1 MKYRVI
7 EKHNR
12 NSVDHTVEYEELPS
26 LVYYVT
32 PLPLVTFLAAS
43 LSHYPLLL
51 LLLLLLLIS
60 TNVTLHV
67 HSTTL
72 LLCIYIT
79 LMNKMIYGVHCLL
92 LLLLVPTTPL
102 PTCVQV
108 LAYDADVGENGRISY
123 SMKAGKGK
131 HKFRLDADT
140 GVLYAAPGTILEAGA
155 EYNLVIRAED
165 NGQPRRYQTARM
177 HIIVVDIP
185 DEPSAHA
192 PIVKDLDKHVEVTEN
207 EKLGFLVT
215 LIQGLDEDD
224 DFLWYDIVG
233 GDSRNEFFIGHDNGN
248 VHLAKHL
255 DWELQQEYNI
265 TIAVSDGHH
274 TTHTSLYVSVLDV
287 NDNRPEFSEAVY
299 KVDISESVVEGT
311 TVLQLMASDK
321 DEDRNLMYYLETAKN
336 PVSLK
341 IFRVDSMKGTVVLQE
356 RLDREQMSKHVLIV
370 SVRDQRTPFNR
381 NYATIEITV
390 HDHNDHAP
398 EFIAKLMQGKIYE
411 TAAEGSM
418 VLQILAMDR
427 DSGENGHITY
437 SIDGGNVGNVF
448 QIDPQLGF
456 LRLNKALDLRAGL
469 DEFLLQVKATD
480 NGRPRLSSQIPVH
493 IMVNMADNAP
503 PRFVRD
509 DTTAEIY
516 ENSPEGTFV
525 TDIEALSASSLLFEI
540 VDGNVGDVFFINPSV
555 GVVTVKNNLDF
566 ERQKFYNLTIQATN
580 MASASTKSFL
590 IVHVLDQND
599 NAPQFDRAEFQGTVS
614 EAAPIGSL
622 ILAVENG
629 SESSQPL
636 VIKATDA
643 DSGVNALLHFEIV
656 EQMPRRFFHI
666 DSTTGAIRT
675 VTVLDHEKIPAFDFH
690 VTVSDLGKPHLT
702 SETTAKIKIVV
713 TDVNDSSP
721 KFSQQEYNA
730 TLILPTYKNIA
741 VAQLNATDPDT
752 NMAQTTNLRYDII
765 DGNKDQV
772 FQIDAETG
780 LITTR

>member
-1 MKYRVI
+1 M
-7 EKHNR
+7 
-12 NSVDHTVEYEELPS
+12 
-26 LVYYVT
+26 
-32 PLPLVTFLAAS
+32 
-43 LSHYPLLL
+43 
-51 LLLLLLLIS
+51 
-60 TNVTLHV
+60 
-67 HSTTL
+67 
-72 LLCIYIT
+72 
-79 LMNKMIYGVHCLL
+79 
-92 LLLLVPTTPL
+92 
-102 PTCVQV
+102 

-123 SMKAGKGK
+123 AMKAGKGK
-131 HKFRLDADT
+131 HKFRMDADT
-140 GVLYAAPGTILEAGA
+140 GTLYAAPGTILEAGA

-165 NGQPRRYQTARM
+165 NGQPRRHQTARM

-185 DEPSAHA
+185 DEPSLHA

-215 LIQGLDEDD
+215 VIQGLDEDD
-224 DFLWYDIVG
+224 DFLWYEIVG
-233 GDSRNEFFIGHDNGN
+233 GDSRNEFFIGRDNGN
-248 VHLAKHL
+248 VHLAKRL
-255 DWELQQEYNI
+255 DWETQKEYNI

-287 NDNRPEFSEAVY
+287 NDNRPEFSEVIY

-311 TVLQLMASDK
+311 TVLQLMASDR
-321 DEDRNLMYYLETAKN
+321 DQDHNLMFYLETAKN

-356 RLDREQMSKHVLIV
+356 RLDREQMSTHVLIV

-381 NYATIEITV
+381 DYATIEITV

-418 VLQILAMDR
+418 VLQILATDR
-427 DSGENGHITY
+427 DSGDNGRITY

-448 QIDPQLGF
+448 TIDSQLGF
-456 LRLNKALDLRAGL
+456 LRLGKPLDLHASS
-469 DEFLLQVKATD
+469 DEYLLQVKATD
-480 NGRPRLSSQIPVH
+480 NGKPRLASQIPVH

-503 PRFVRD
+503 PRFLRQ

-525 TDIEALSASSLLFEI
+525 CEIEAMSSSSLLFEI
-540 VDGNVGDVFFINPSV
+540 AHGNIGDVFFINPSV
-555 GVVTVKNNLDF
+555 GIVTVKNNLDF
-566 ERQKFYNLTIQATN
+566 ERQKFYNLTIRATN
-580 MASASTKSFL
+580 MASTAATSNL
-590 IVHVLDQND
+590 IVHILDQND
-599 NAPQFDRAEFQGTVS
+599 NAPQFIRTQFAGIVS

-622 ILAVENG
+622 ILAAENG
-629 SESSQPL
+629 TESSQPL
-636 VIKATDA
+636 VIKAVDA

-675 VTVLDHEKIPAFDFH
+675 VTVLDHEKIDVFNFH

-702 SETTAKIKIVV
+702 SETTAKIKITV

-721 KFSQQEYNA
+721 KFSRAEYNV

-741 VAQLNATDPDT
+741 VIQLNATDPDA
-752 NMAQTTNLRYDII
+752 NVAQTTHLRYDII
-765 DGNKDQV
+765 SVASDGIDGNKERV
-772 FQIDAETG
+772 FQIDSETG
-780 LITTR
+780 LITTRYVCGKNKNICMIV